1 MPKQTF
7 NAKRLLVVHAHP
19 DDESIFTG
27 HIIAE
32 RLAAGA
38 EVNVLTLTRGERG
51 KVKLEELKGLEGQ
64 LRAMGAF
71 RSGELKVAL
80 SELQKAGSKLQHSF
94 AGTRAF
100 LDSGMRING
109 MGRPTK
115 KNRTDEMA
123 LASASTAVIAEDI
136 ERVMNE
142 FKPDAILTYNS
153 KGGYGH
159 PDHKMAHHAT
169 AMAIRHYRRQKRRAP
184 QFWVLAEPN
193 ERFDVAIGDA
203 KTAKFKRA
211 ALEAHSSQVS
221 IFPETYSIG
230 ATETRYDAP
239 ERIRKATPSP
249 LVHLLPLLTFFW
261 AIPLGVLLGL
271 SGTLLHS
278 IKTTDTSEFPIG
290 LAVALTMVASLALA
304 LRILRNSRGA
314 LYLMTASF
322 LTTVYL
328 LSQKQPGGEVLIVA
342 NQVGDIW
349 VYGSMAICA
358 LIMLFPKLNPSSW
371 RRSASGHR

>member
-27 HIIAE
+27 HIIAD

-38 EVNVLTLTRGERG
+38 DVYVLTLTRGERG

-71 RSGELKVAL
+71 RTGELKVAL

-100 LDSGMRING
+100 LDSGMRINQ

-115 KNRTDEMA
+115 KSRTDEMA
-123 LASASTAVIAEDI
+123 LAAASTAVIAEDI

-142 FKPDAILTYNS
+142 FKPDAILTYNA

-169 AMAIRHYRRQKRRAP
+169 AMAIRHYRRQKKRAP
-184 QFWVLAEPN
+184 QFWVLAEPK

-203 KTAKFKRA
+203 KTAVFKRA
-211 ALEAHSSQVS
+211 ALEAHSSQIS
-221 IFPETYSIG
+221 IFAETFSIG
-230 ATETRYDAP
+230 STETRYDAP

-278 IKTTDTSEFPIG
+278 IKTTDAAQFPIG
-290 LAVALTMVASLALA
+290 LSVALTMVACLAIA
-304 LRILRNSRGA
+304 LRLLRNSRGA
-314 LYLMTASF
+314 LYLMTLSFIAS
-322 LTTVYL
+322 VYW
-328 LSQKQPGGEVLIVA
+328 LSQEQPGGEVLIVS
-342 NQVGDIW
+342 NQIGDTW

-358 LIMLFPKLNPSSW
+358 FVMLFPRLNPGSW

>member
-27 HIIAE
+27 HIIAD

-38 EVNVLTLTRGERG
+38 EVYVLTLTRGERG

-71 RSGELKVAL
+71 RTGELKVAL
-80 SELQKAGSKLQHSF
+80 SELQKAGPKLQHSF

-100 LDSGMRING
+100 LDSGMRINQ

-115 KNRTDEMA
+115 KSRTDEMA
-123 LASASTAVIAEDI
+123 LAAASTAVIAEDI

-142 FKPDAILTYNS
+142 FKPDAILTYNA

-184 QFWVLAEPN
+184 QFWVLAEPK

-203 KTAKFKRA
+203 KTAVFKRA

-221 IFPETYSIG
+221 IFAETFSIG
-230 ATETRYDAP
+230 STEIRYDAP

-278 IKTTDTSEFPIG
+278 IKTTDTAQFPIG
-290 LAVALTMVASLALA
+290 LSVALTMVACLALA
-304 LRILRNSRGA
+304 LRLLRNSRGA
-314 LYLMTASF
+314 LYLMTLSF
-322 LTTVYL
+322 ITSVYW
-328 LSQKQPGGEVLIVA
+328 LSQEQPGGEVLIVS
-342 NQVGDIW
+342 NQIGDTW

-358 LIMLFPKLNPSSW
+358 FVMLFPRLNPGSW

>member
-38 EVNVLTLTRGERG
+38 EVYVLTLTRGERG

-71 RSGELKVAL
+71 RSGELRVAL
-80 SELQKAGSKLQHSF
+80 SELQKAGSKLHHSF

-100 LDSGMRING
+100 LDSGMRINS

-115 KNRTDEMA
+115 KSRTDEMA
-123 LASASTAVIAEDI
+123 LASASTSVIAEDI

-184 QFWVLAEPN
+184 QFWVIAEPN

-230 ATETRYDAP
+230 STETRYDAP

-261 AIPLGVLLGL
+261 AIPLGILLGL

-278 IKTTDTSEFPIG
+278 VKTTDTSEFPIG

-328 LSQKQPGGEVLIVA
+328 LSRPQPGGEVLIVA
-342 NQVGDIW
+342 NQVGDTW

-358 LIMLFPKLNPSSW
+358 LIMLFPKLNPSTW
-371 RRSASGHR
+371 RQSASGHR

>member
-1 MPKQTF
+1 MPKPTF
-7 NAKRLLVVHAHP
+7 NAKRLLIVHAHP

-38 EVNVLTLTRGERG
+38 EVYLLTLTRGERG

-71 RSGELKVAL
+71 RTGELKVAL
-80 SELQKAGSKLQHSF
+80 SELKKAGPKLQHSF

-115 KNRTDEMA
+115 KSRTDEMA

-136 ERVMNE
+136 ERVINE
-142 FKPDAILTYNS
+142 FKPDAVLTYNS

-169 AMAIRHYRRQKRRAP
+169 AMAIRHYRRQKKKAP
-184 QFWVLAEPN
+184 QFWVLAEPK
-193 ERFDVAIGDA
+193 ERFDVAIGNA
-203 KTAKFKRA
+203 TTAKFKRA

-221 IFPETYSIG
+221 IFPETFSIG
-230 ATETRYDAP
+230 STEIRYDAP

-278 IKTTDTSEFPIG
+278 IKTTDESQFPIG
-290 LAVALTMVASLALA
+290 LSVALTMVACLALA
-304 LRILRNSRGA
+304 LRLLRNSRGA
-314 LYLMTASF
+314 LYLMTLSF
-322 LTTVYL
+322 VATVFL
-328 LSQKQPGGEVLIVA
+328 LSQPQPGGEVLIVQS
-342 NQVGDIW
+342 QVGDSW
-349 VYGSMAICA
+349 VYGSIAICA
-358 LIMLFPKLNPSSW
+358 LIMLFPRLNPSSW

>member
-7 NAKRLLVVHAHP
+7 TAKRLLVVHAHP

-27 HIIAE
+27 HIIAD

-38 EVNVLTLTRGERG
+38 EVYVLTLTRGERG

-71 RSGELKVAL
+71 RTGELKVAL
-80 SELQKAGSKLQHSF
+80 SELQKAGPKLQHSF

-100 LDSGMRING
+100 LDSGMRINQ

-115 KNRTDEMA
+115 KSRTDEMA
-123 LASASTAVIAEDI
+123 LAAASTAVIAEDI
-136 ERVMNE
+136 ERVINE
-142 FKPDAILTYNS
+142 FKPDAILTYNA

-169 AMAIRHYRRQKRRAP
+169 AMAIRHYRRQKKRAP
-184 QFWVLAEPN
+184 QFWVLAEPK

-203 KTAKFKRA
+203 KTAVFKRA

-221 IFPETYSIG
+221 IFAETFSIG
-230 ATETRYDAP
+230 STEIRYDAP
-239 ERIRKATPSP
+239 EKIRKATPSP

-278 IKTTDTSEFPIG
+278 IKTTDAAQFPIG
-290 LAVALTMVASLALA
+290 LSVALTMVACLAVA
-304 LRILRNSRGA
+304 LRLLRNSRGA
-314 LYLMTASF
+314 LYLMTLSFIAS
-322 LTTVYL
+322 VYW
-328 LSQKQPGGEVLIVA
+328 LSQEQPGGEVLIVS
-342 NQVGDIW
+342 NQIGDTW

-358 LIMLFPKLNPSSW
+358 FVMLFPRLNPGSW

>member
-27 HIIAE
+27 HIIAD

-38 EVNVLTLTRGERG
+38 EVYVLTLTRGERG

-71 RSGELKVAL
+71 RTGELKVAL

-100 LDSGMRING
+100 LDSGMRINQ

-115 KNRTDEMA
+115 KSRTDEMA
-123 LASASTAVIAEDI
+123 LAAASTAVIAEDI

-142 FKPDAILTYNS
+142 FKPDAILTYNA

-169 AMAIRHYRRQKRRAP
+169 AMAIRHYRRQKKRAP
-184 QFWVLAEPN
+184 QFWVLAEPK

-203 KTAKFKRA
+203 KTAVFKRA

-221 IFPETYSIG
+221 IFAETFSIG
-230 ATETRYDAP
+230 STETRYDAP

-278 IKTTDTSEFPIG
+278 IKTTDAAQFPIG
-290 LAVALTMVASLALA
+290 LSVALTMVACLAIA
-304 LRILRNSRGA
+304 LRLLRNSRGA
-314 LYLMTASF
+314 LYLMTLSFIAS
-322 LTTVYL
+322 VYW
-328 LSQKQPGGEVLIVA
+328 LSQEQPGGEVLIVS
-342 NQVGDIW
+342 NQIGDTW

-358 LIMLFPKLNPSSW
+358 FVMLFPRLNPGSW

>member
-38 EVNVLTLTRGERG
+38 EVYVLTLTRGERG

-71 RSGELKVAL
+71 RSGELRVAL
-80 SELQKAGSKLQHSF
+80 SELQKAGSKLHHSF

-184 QFWVLAEPN
+184 QFWVLAEPK

-221 IFPETYSIG
+221 IFAETYSIG
-230 ATETRYDAP
+230 STETRYDEP

-261 AIPLGVLLGL
+261 AIPLGILLGL

-290 LAVALTMVASLALA
+290 LTVALTMVASLALA

-322 LTTVYL
+322 LSTVYL
-328 LSQKQPGGEVLIVA
+328 LSQRQPGGEVLIVA
-342 NQVGDIW
+342 NQVGDTW

>member
-38 EVNVLTLTRGERG
+38 EVYVLTLTRGERG

-80 SELQKAGSKLQHSF
+80 SELQRAGSKLQHSF

-100 LDSGMRING
+100 LDSGMRINS

-159 PDHKMAHHAT
+159 PDHKMAHHAS

-230 ATETRYDAP
+230 STETRYDSP
-239 ERIRKATPSP
+239 ERIRKSTPSP

-261 AIPLGVLLGL
+261 AIPLGILLGL

-290 LAVALTMVASLALA
+290 LTVALTMVASLALA

-328 LSQKQPGGEVLIVA
+328 LSQTQPGGEVLIVA
-342 NQVGDIW
+342 NQVGDTW

>member
-1 MPKQTF
+1 
-7 NAKRLLVVHAHP
+7 
-19 DDESIFTG
+19 
-27 HIIAE
+27 
-32 RLAAGA
+32 
-38 EVNVLTLTRGERG
+38 
-51 KVKLEELKGLEGQ
+51 
-64 LRAMGAF
+64 
-71 RSGELKVAL
+71 
-80 SELQKAGSKLQHSF
+80 
-94 AGTRAF
+94 
-100 LDSGMRING
+100 
-109 MGRPTK
+109 
-115 KNRTDEMA
+115 MA

-184 QFWVLAEPN
+184 QFWVIAEPN

>member
-27 HIIAE
+27 HIIAD

-38 EVNVLTLTRGERG
+38 EVYVLTLTRGERG

-71 RSGELKVAL
+71 RTGELKVAL
-80 SELQKAGSKLQHSF
+80 SELQKAGPKLQHSF

-100 LDSGMRING
+100 LDSGMRINQ

-115 KNRTDEMA
+115 KSRTDEMA
-123 LASASTAVIAEDI
+123 LAAASTAVIAEDI

-142 FKPDAILTYNS
+142 FKPDAILTYNA

-184 QFWVLAEPN
+184 QFWVLAEPK

-203 KTAKFKRA
+203 KTAVFKRA

-221 IFPETYSIG
+221 IFAETFSIG
-230 ATETRYDAP
+230 STEIRYDAP

-278 IKTTDTSEFPIG
+278 IKTTDAAQFPIG
-290 LAVALTMVASLALA
+290 LSVALTMVACLALA
-304 LRILRNSRGA
+304 LRLLRNSRGA
-314 LYLMTASF
+314 LYLMTLSF
-322 LTTVYL
+322 ITSVYW
-328 LSQKQPGGEVLIVA
+328 LSQEQPGGEVLIVS
-342 NQVGDIW
+342 NQIGDTW

-358 LIMLFPKLNPSSW
+358 FVMLFPRLNPGSW

>member
-38 EVNVLTLTRGERG
+38 EVYVLTLTRGERG

-100 LDSGMRING
+100 LDSGMRINS

-136 ERVMNE
+136 ERVMSE
-142 FKPDAILTYNS
+142 FKPDAILTYNA

-169 AMAIRHYRRQKRRAP
+169 AMAIRHYRRQKKRAP

-230 ATETRYDAP
+230 TTETRYDAP

-278 IKTTDTSEFPIG
+278 IKTTDTTEFPIG
-290 LAVALTMVASLALA
+290 LTVALTMVASLALA

-342 NQVGDIW
+342 NQVGDTW

>member
-27 HIIAE
+27 HIIAD

-38 EVNVLTLTRGERG
+38 EVYVLTLTRGERG

-71 RSGELKVAL
+71 RTGELKVAL
-80 SELQKAGSKLQHSF
+80 SELQKAGPKLQHSF

-100 LDSGMRING
+100 LDSGMRINQ

-115 KNRTDEMA
+115 KSRTDEMA
-123 LASASTAVIAEDI
+123 LAAASTAVIAEDI

-142 FKPDAILTYNS
+142 FKPDAILTYNA

-184 QFWVLAEPN
+184 QFWVLAEPK

-203 KTAKFKRA
+203 NTAVFKRA

-221 IFPETYSIG
+221 IFAETFSIG
-230 ATETRYDAP
+230 STEIRYDAP

-278 IKTTDTSEFPIG
+278 IKTTDTAQFPIG
-290 LAVALTMVASLALA
+290 LSVALTMVACLALA
-304 LRILRNSRGA
+304 LRLLRNSRGA
-314 LYLMTASF
+314 LYLMTLSF
-322 LTTVYL
+322 ITSVYW
-328 LSQKQPGGEVLIVA
+328 LSQEQPGGEVLIVS
-342 NQVGDIW
+342 NQIGDTW

-358 LIMLFPKLNPSSW
+358 FVMLFPRLNPGSW

>member
-1 MPKQTF
+1 VPKQTF

-27 HIIAE
+27 HIIAD

-38 EVNVLTLTRGERG
+38 EVYVLTLTRGERG

-71 RSGELKVAL
+71 RTGELRVAL
-80 SELQKAGSKLQHSF
+80 SELEKAGPKLQHSF

-100 LDSGMRING
+100 LDSGMRINQ

-115 KNRTDEMA
+115 KSRTDEMA
-123 LASASTAVIAEDI
+123 LAAASTAVIADDI

-142 FKPDAILTYNS
+142 FKPDAILTYNA

-159 PDHKMAHHAT
+159 PDHKMAHHAS
-169 AMAIRHYRRQKRRAP
+169 AMAIRHYRRQKKRAP
-184 QFWVLAEPN
+184 QFWVLAEPK
-193 ERFDVAIGDA
+193 ERFDVAIGNA
-203 KTAKFKRA
+203 TTAKFKRA

-221 IFPETYSIG
+221 IFPETFSVG
-230 ATETRYDAP
+230 STEIRYDQA

-261 AIPLGVLLGL
+261 AIPLGVLLGVAG
-271 SGTLLHS
+271 SLLHS
-278 IKTTDTSEFPIG
+278 IPMSPTDNFPIG
-290 LAVALTMVASLALA
+290 LVVAFTMVASLAIA
-304 LRILRNSRGA
+304 LRLLRNSRGA
-314 LYLMTASF
+314 LYLLTMSF
-322 LTTVYL
+322 IATVYW
-328 LSQKQPGGEVLIVA
+328 LSQTQPGSDVIINGNEVG
-342 NQVGDIW
+342 NIW
-349 VYGSMAICA
+349 AFGSAAICA
-358 LIMLFPKLNPSSW
+358 FVMLFPRLNPSSW

>member
-1 MPKQTF
+1 VPKQTF

-27 HIIAE
+27 HIIAD

-38 EVNVLTLTRGERG
+38 EVYVLTLTRGERG

-71 RSGELKVAL
+71 RTGELKVAL
-80 SELQKAGSKLQHSF
+80 SELQKAGPKLQHSF

-100 LDSGMRING
+100 LDSGMRINQ

-115 KNRTDEMA
+115 KSRTDEMA
-123 LASASTAVIAEDI
+123 LAAASTSVIAEDI

-142 FKPDAILTYNS
+142 FKPDAILTYNA

-184 QFWVLAEPN
+184 QFWVLAEPK

-203 KTAKFKRA
+203 KTAVFKRA

-221 IFPETYSIG
+221 IFAETFSIG
-230 ATETRYDAP
+230 STEIRYDAP

-249 LVHLLPLLTFFW
+249 RVHLLPLLTFFW

-278 IKTTDTSEFPIG
+278 IKTTDTAQFPIG
-290 LAVALTMVASLALA
+290 LSVALTMVACLALA
-304 LRILRNSRGA
+304 LRLLRNSRGA
-314 LYLMTASF
+314 LYLMTLSF
-322 LTTVYL
+322 ITSVYW
-328 LSQKQPGGEVLIVA
+328 LSQEQPGGEVLIVS
-342 NQVGDIW
+342 NQIGDTW

-358 LIMLFPKLNPSSW
+358 FVMLFPRLNPGSW

>member
-27 HIIAE
+27 HIIAD

-38 EVNVLTLTRGERG
+38 EVYVLTLTRGERG

-71 RSGELKVAL
+71 RTGELKVAL
-80 SELQKAGSKLQHSF
+80 SELQKAGPKLQHSF

-100 LDSGMRING
+100 LDSGMRINQ

-115 KNRTDEMA
+115 KSRTDEMA
-123 LASASTAVIAEDI
+123 LAAASTAVIAEDI

-142 FKPDAILTYNS
+142 FKPDAILTYNA

-184 QFWVLAEPN
+184 QFWVLAEPK

-203 KTAKFKRA
+203 KTAVFKRA

-221 IFPETYSIG
+221 IFAETFSIG
-230 ATETRYDAP
+230 STEIRYDAP

-278 IKTTDTSEFPIG
+278 IKTTDTAQFPIG
-290 LAVALTMVASLALA
+290 LSVALTMGACLALA
-304 LRILRNSRGA
+304 LRLLRNSRGA
-314 LYLMTASF
+314 LYLMTLSF
-322 LTTVYL
+322 ITSVYW
-328 LSQKQPGGEVLIVA
+328 LSQEQPGGEVLIVS
-342 NQVGDIW
+342 NQIGDTW

-358 LIMLFPKLNPSSW
+358 FVMLFPRLNPGSW

>member
-1 MPKQTF
+1 VPKQTF

-38 EVNVLTLTRGERG
+38 EVYVLTLTRGERG

>member
-38 EVNVLTLTRGERG
+38 EVYVLTLTRGERG

-71 RSGELKVAL
+71 RSGELRVAL
-80 SELQKAGSKLQHSF
+80 SELQKAGSKLHHSF

-100 LDSGMRING
+100 LDSGMRINS

-115 KNRTDEMA
+115 KSRTDEMA
-123 LASASTAVIAEDI
+123 LASASTSVIAEDI

-184 QFWVLAEPN
+184 QFWVIAEPN

-230 ATETRYDAP
+230 STETRYDAP

-261 AIPLGVLLGL
+261 AIPLGILLGL

-278 IKTTDTSEFPIG
+278 VKTTDTSEFPIG

-322 LTTVYL
+322 LTAVYL
-328 LSQKQPGGEVLIVA
+328 LSRPQPGGEVLIVA
-342 NQVGDIW
+342 NQVGDTW

-358 LIMLFPKLNPSSW
+358 LIMLFPKLNPSTW
-371 RRSASGHR
+371 RQSASGHR

>member
-27 HIIAE
+27 HIIAD

-38 EVNVLTLTRGERG
+38 DVYVLTLTRGERG

-71 RSGELKVAL
+71 RTGELKVAL
-80 SELQKAGSKLQHSF
+80 SELQKAGAKLQHSF

-100 LDSGMRING
+100 LDSGMRINQ

-115 KNRTDEMA
+115 KSRTDEMA
-123 LASASTAVIAEDI
+123 LAAASTAVIAEDI

-142 FKPDAILTYNS
+142 FKPDAILTYNA

-169 AMAIRHYRRQKRRAP
+169 AMAIRHYRRQKKRAP
-184 QFWVLAEPN
+184 QFWVLAEPK

-203 KTAKFKRA
+203 KTAVFKRA

-221 IFPETYSIG
+221 IFAETFSIG
-230 ATETRYDAP
+230 STETRYDAP

-278 IKTTDTSEFPIG
+278 IKTTDAAQFPIG
-290 LAVALTMVASLALA
+290 LSVALTMVACLAIA
-304 LRILRNSRGA
+304 LRLLRNSRGA
-314 LYLMTASF
+314 LYLMTLSFIAS
-322 LTTVYL
+322 VYW
-328 LSQKQPGGEVLIVA
+328 LSQEQPGGEVLIVS
-342 NQVGDIW
+342 NQIGDTW

-358 LIMLFPKLNPSSW
+358 FVMLFPRLNPGSW

>member
-7 NAKRLLVVHAHP
+7 NSKRLLVVHAHP

-27 HIIAE
+27 HIIAD

-38 EVNVLTLTRGERG
+38 EVYVLTLTRGERG

-71 RSGELKVAL
+71 RTGELRVAL
-80 SELQKAGSKLQHSF
+80 SELEKAGPKLQHSF

-100 LDSGMRING
+100 LDSGMRINQ

-115 KNRTDEMA
+115 KSRTDEMA
-123 LASASTAVIAEDI
+123 LAAASTAVIAEDI

-142 FKPDAILTYNS
+142 FKPDAILTYNA

-159 PDHKMAHHAT
+159 PDHKMAHHAS
-169 AMAIRHYRRQKRRAP
+169 AMAIRHYRRQKKRAP
-184 QFWVLAEPN
+184 QFWVLAEPK
-193 ERFDVAIGDA
+193 ERFDVAIGNA
-203 KTAKFKRA
+203 TTAKFKRA

-221 IFPETYSIG
+221 IFAETFSIG
-230 ATETRYDAP
+230 STEIRYDAP

-278 IKTTDTSEFPIG
+278 IKTTDAAEFPIG
-290 LAVALTMVASLALA
+290 LSVALTMVACLAIA
-304 LRILRNSRGA
+304 LRLLRNSRGA
-314 LYLMTASF
+314 LYLMTLSF
-322 LTTVYL
+322 ITSVYW
-328 LSQKQPGGEVLIVA
+328 LSQEQPGGEVLIVS
-342 NQVGDIW
+342 NQIGDTW

-358 LIMLFPKLNPSSW
+358 FVMLFPRLNPSSW

>member
-1 MPKQTF
+1 VPKPTF
-7 NAKRLLVVHAHP
+7 NPRRLLVVHAHP

-38 EVNVLTLTRGERG
+38 EVYVLTLTRGERG

-71 RSGELKVAL
+71 RAGELKVAL
-80 SELQKAGSKLQHSF
+80 AELGKAGSKLQHSF

-100 LDSGMRING
+100 LDSGMRINP

-115 KNRTDEMA
+115 HSRTDEMA
-123 LASASTAVIAEDI
+123 LAAASTSVIAEDI
-136 ERVMNE
+136 ERVMHE
-142 FKPDAILTYNS
+142 FKPDAILTYNA

-184 QFWVLAEPN
+184 QFWVIAEPG
-193 ERFDVAIGDA
+193 ERFEIAIGDA

-211 ALEAHSSQVS
+211 ALEAHSSQIS
-221 IFPETYSIG
+221 IFAETFAVSSSEIRFD
-230 ATETRYDAP
+230 EP
-239 ERIRKATPSP
+239 ERIRRATPSP

-271 SGTLLHS
+271 AGSLLHS
-278 IKTTDTSEFPIG
+278 IPVSATDHFPIG
-290 LAVALTMVASLALA
+290 LVVAFTMVGSLAVALRL
-304 LRILRNSRGA
+304 LRNSRGA
-314 LYLMTASF
+314 LYLMTLSF
-322 LTTVYL
+322 VATVYW
-328 LSQKQPGGEVLIVA
+328 LSQTQPGSDVIIYGNEVG
-342 NQVGDIW
+342 NIW
-349 VYGSMAICA
+349 AYGSAAICA
-358 LIMLFPKLNPSSW
+358 IVMLFPRLNPGAW
-371 RRSASGHR
+371 RHSASGHR

>member
-7 NAKRLLVVHAHP
+7 NTRRLLIVHAHP
-19 DDESIFTG
+19 DDESLFTG

-38 EVNVLTLTRGERG
+38 EVYVLTLTRGERG

-71 RSGELKVAL
+71 RAGELKVAL
-80 SELQKAGSKLQHSF
+80 SELAKAGSKLQHSF

-100 LDSGMRING
+100 LDSGMRINP

-115 KNRTDEMA
+115 KHRTDEMA

-136 ERVMNE
+136 ERVMKE

-159 PDHKMAHHAT
+159 PDHKMAHQAT
-169 AMAIRHYRRQKRRAP
+169 AMAIRQYRRAKRRAP
-184 QFWVLAEPN
+184 QFWVIAEPN
-193 ERFDVAIGDA
+193 ERFDVSIGDA

-221 IFPETYSIG
+221 IYPETYSVSN
-230 ATETRYDAP
+230 TEIRYDAP
-239 ERIRKATPSP
+239 ERIRKANPSP
-249 LVHLLPLLTFFW
+249 LVHLRPILTFFW
-261 AIPLGVLLGL
+261 AIPLGILLGL
-271 SGTLLHS
+271 AGTLLHS
-278 IKTTDTSEFPIG
+278 VQTSSTDHFPIG
-290 LAVALTMVASLALA
+290 LIVALTMVASLAIAIRL
-304 LRILRNSRGA
+304 LRNSRGA
-314 LYLMTASF
+314 LYLLTLSF
-322 LTTVYL
+322 VTTVFML
-328 LSQKQPGGEVLIVA
+328 AQKQPGGEVLILG
-342 NQVGDIW
+342 NSVGDIW
-349 VYGSMAICA
+349 AYGSTVICA
-358 LIMLFPKLNPSSW
+358 VVMLFPRLRPGTW
-371 RRSASGHR
+371 RRSAAGHR

>member
-1 MPKQTF
+1 VPKQTF

-27 HIIAE
+27 HIIAD

-38 EVNVLTLTRGERG
+38 EVYVLTLTRGERG

-71 RSGELKVAL
+71 RTGELKVAL
-80 SELQKAGSKLQHSF
+80 SELQKAGPKLQHSF

-100 LDSGMRING
+100 LDSGMRINQ

-115 KNRTDEMA
+115 KSRTDEMA
-123 LASASTAVIAEDI
+123 LAAASTAVIAEDI

-142 FKPDAILTYNS
+142 FKPDAILTYNA

-184 QFWVLAEPN
+184 QFWVLAEPK

-203 KTAKFKRA
+203 KTAVFKRA

-221 IFPETYSIG
+221 IFAETFSIG
-230 ATETRYDAP
+230 STEIRYDAP

-278 IKTTDTSEFPIG
+278 IKTTDTAQFPIG
-290 LAVALTMVASLALA
+290 LSVALTMVACLALA
-304 LRILRNSRGA
+304 LRLLRNSRGA
-314 LYLMTASF
+314 LYLMTLSF
-322 LTTVYL
+322 ITSVYW
-328 LSQKQPGGEVLIVA
+328 LSQEQPGGEVLIVS
-342 NQVGDIW
+342 NQIGDTW

-358 LIMLFPKLNPSSW
+358 FVMLFPRLNPGSW

>member
-1 MPKQTF
+1 MPKQSF
-7 NAKRLLVVHAHP
+7 NARRLLVVHAHP
-19 DDESIFTG
+19 DDESLFTG

-38 EVNVLTLTRGERG
+38 EVYVLTLTRGERG

-71 RSGELKVAL
+71 RAGELKVAL
-80 SELQKAGSKLQHSF
+80 SELAKAGSTLHHSF

-100 LDSGMRING
+100 LDSGMRINP

-115 KNRTDEMA
+115 KHRTDEMA

-136 ERVMNE
+136 ERVIKE

-159 PDHKMAHHAT
+159 PDHKMAHQAT
-169 AMAIRHYRRQKRRAP
+169 AMAIRQYRRQKRRAP
-184 QFWVLAEPN
+184 QFWVIAEPN

-221 IFPETYSIG
+221 IYPETYSVSN
-230 ATETRYDAP
+230 TEIRYDAP
-239 ERIRKATPSP
+239 EKIRKANPSP
-249 LVHLLPLLTFFW
+249 LVHLRPILTFFW
-261 AIPLGVLLGL
+261 AIPLGILLGL
-271 SGTLLHS
+271 AGTLLHS
-278 IKTTDTSEFPIG
+278 VQTSNTDHFPIG
-290 LAVALTMVASLALA
+290 LVVALTMVASLALA
-304 LRILRNSRGA
+304 IRLLRNSRGA
-314 LYLMTASF
+314 LYLLTISF
-322 LTTVYL
+322 VSTVFA
-328 LSQKQPGGEVLIVA
+328 LSQKQPGGEVLILG
-342 NQVGDIW
+342 NTVGGIW
-349 VYGSMAICA
+349 AYGSTAICA
-358 LIMLFPKLNPSSW
+358 IVMLFPRLRPGTW

>member
-1 MPKQTF
+1 VPKQTF
-7 NAKRLLVVHAHP
+7 TAKRLLVVHAHP

-27 HIIAE
+27 HIIAD

-38 EVNVLTLTRGERG
+38 EVYVLTLTRGERG

-71 RSGELKVAL
+71 RTGELKVAL
-80 SELQKAGSKLQHSF
+80 SELQKAGPKLQHSF

-100 LDSGMRING
+100 LDSGMRINQ

-115 KNRTDEMA
+115 KSRTDEMA
-123 LASASTAVIAEDI
+123 LAAASTAVIAEDI
-136 ERVMNE
+136 ERVINE
-142 FKPDAILTYNS
+142 FKPDAILTYNA

-184 QFWVLAEPN
+184 QFWVLAEPK

-203 KTAKFKRA
+203 KTAVFKRA

-221 IFPETYSIG
+221 IFAETFSIG
-230 ATETRYDAP
+230 STEIRYDAP

-278 IKTTDTSEFPIG
+278 IKTTDAAQFPIG
-290 LAVALTMVASLALA
+290 LSVALTMVACLALA
-304 LRILRNSRGA
+304 LRLLRNSRGA
-314 LYLMTASF
+314 LYLMTLSFIAS
-322 LTTVYL
+322 VYW
-328 LSQKQPGGEVLIVA
+328 LSQEQPGGEVLIVS
-342 NQVGDIW
+342 NQIGDTW

-358 LIMLFPKLNPSSW
+358 FVMLFPRLNPGSW

>member
-1 MPKQTF
+1 
-7 NAKRLLVVHAHP
+7 
-19 DDESIFTG
+19 
-27 HIIAE
+27 
-32 RLAAGA
+32 
-38 EVNVLTLTRGERG
+38 
-51 KVKLEELKGLEGQ
+51 
-64 LRAMGAF
+64 
-71 RSGELKVAL
+71 
-80 SELQKAGSKLQHSF
+80 
-94 AGTRAF
+94 
-100 LDSGMRING
+100 MRINQ

-115 KNRTDEMA
+115 KSRTDEMA
-123 LASASTAVIAEDI
+123 LAAASTAVIAEDI

-142 FKPDAILTYNS
+142 FKPDAILTYNA

-184 QFWVLAEPN
+184 QFWVLAEPK

-203 KTAKFKRA
+203 KTAVFKRA

-221 IFPETYSIG
+221 IFAETFSLG
-230 ATETRYDAP
+230 STEIRYDAP

-278 IKTTDTSEFPIG
+278 IKTTDTAQFPIG
-290 LAVALTMVASLALA
+290 LSVALTMGACLALA
-304 LRILRNSRGA
+304 LRLLRNSRGA
-314 LYLMTASF
+314 LYLMTLSF
-322 LTTVYL
+322 ITSVYW
-328 LSQKQPGGEVLIVA
+328 LSQEQPGGEVLIVS
-342 NQVGDIW
+342 NQIGDTW

-358 LIMLFPKLNPSSW
+358 FVMLFPRLNPGSW

>member
-38 EVNVLTLTRGERG
+38 EVYVLTLTRGERG

-71 RSGELKVAL
+71 RSGELRVAL
-80 SELQKAGSKLQHSF
+80 SELQKAGSKLHHSF

-184 QFWVLAEPN
+184 QFWVLAEPK

-221 IFPETYSIG
+221 IFAETYSIG
-230 ATETRYDAP
+230 STETRYDEP

-261 AIPLGVLLGL
+261 AIPLGILLGL

-290 LAVALTMVASLALA
+290 LTVALTMVASLALA

-322 LTTVYL
+322 LSTVYL
-328 LSQKQPGGEVLIVA
+328 LSQRQPGGEVLIVA
-342 NQVGDIW
+342 NQVGDTW
-349 VYGSMAICA
+349 VYGSIAICA

>member
-7 NAKRLLVVHAHP
+7 NPKRLLVVHAHP

-38 EVNVLTLTRGERG
+38 EVYVLTLTRGERG

-71 RSGELKVAL
+71 RTGELKVAL
-80 SELQKAGSKLQHSF
+80 SELQKAGPKLQHSF

-100 LDSGMRING
+100 LDSGMRINQ

-115 KNRTDEMA
+115 KSRTDEMA
-123 LASASTAVIAEDI
+123 LAAASTAVIAEDI
-136 ERVMNE
+136 ERVMKS
-142 FKPDAILTYNS
+142 FKPDALLTYNA

-159 PDHKMAHHAT
+159 PDHKMAHRAT
-169 AMAIRHYRRQKRRAP
+169 AMAIRHYRRQNKKAP

-211 ALEAHSSQVS
+211 ALEAHSSQIS
-221 IFPETYSIG
+221 IFAETFSV
-230 ATETRYDAP
+230 ATAEIRYDAP
-239 ERIRKATPSP
+239 EKIRKATPSP

-271 SGTLLHS
+271 AGTLLHS
-278 IKTTDTSEFPIG
+278 IKTTDAAHFPIG
-290 LAVALTMVASLALA
+290 VTVALTMVASLAIA
-304 LRILRNSRGA
+304 LRLLRNSRGA
-314 LYLMTASF
+314 LYLLTASF
-322 LTTVYL
+322 ISTVYW
-328 LSQKQPGGEVLIVA
+328 LSQEQPGGEVLIVA
-342 NQVGDIW
+342 NQVGDTW

-358 LIMLFPKLNPSSW
+358 FVMLFPRLNPSSW

>member
-1 MPKQTF
+1 VPKQTF

-38 EVNVLTLTRGERG
+38 EVYVLTLTRGERG

-100 LDSGMRING
+100 LDSGMRINS

-136 ERVMNE
+136 ESVMNE

-290 LAVALTMVASLALA
+290 LTVALTMVASLALA

-328 LSQKQPGGEVLIVA
+328 LSQKQPGGEILIVA
-342 NQVGDIW
+342 NQVGDTW

>member
-1 MPKQTF
+1 VPKQTF

-38 EVNVLTLTRGERG
+38 EVYVLTLTRGERG

-80 SELQKAGSKLQHSF
+80 SELQKAGSKLHHSF

-100 LDSGMRING
+100 LDSGMRINS

-184 QFWVLAEPN
+184 QFWVIAEPN

-290 LAVALTMVASLALA
+290 LTVALTMVASLALA

-322 LTTVYL
+322 LSTVYL
-328 LSQKQPGGEVLIVA
+328 LSQKQPGGEILIVA
-342 NQVGDIW
+342 NQVGDTW

>member
-27 HIIAE
+27 HIIAD

-38 EVNVLTLTRGERG
+38 DVYVLTLTRGERG

-71 RSGELKVAL
+71 RTGELKVAL

-100 LDSGMRING
+100 LDSGMRINQ

-115 KNRTDEMA
+115 KSRTDEMA
-123 LASASTAVIAEDI
+123 LAAASTAVIAEDI

-142 FKPDAILTYNS
+142 FKPDAILTYNA

-169 AMAIRHYRRQKRRAP
+169 AMAIRHYRRQKKRAP
-184 QFWVLAEPN
+184 QFWVLAEPK

-203 KTAKFKRA
+203 KTAVFKRA

-221 IFPETYSIG
+221 IFAETFSIG
-230 ATETRYDAP
+230 STETRYDAP

-278 IKTTDTSEFPIG
+278 IKTTDTAQFPIG
-290 LAVALTMVASLALA
+290 LSVALTMVACLALA
-304 LRILRNSRGA
+304 LRLLRNSRGA
-314 LYLMTASF
+314 LYLMTLSF
-322 LTTVYL
+322 ITSVYW
-328 LSQKQPGGEVLIVA
+328 LSQEQPGGEVLIVS
-342 NQVGDIW
+342 NQIGDTW

-358 LIMLFPKLNPSSW
+358 FVMLFPRLNPGSW

>member
-1 MPKQTF
+1 VPKQTF

-27 HIIAE
+27 HIIAD

-38 EVNVLTLTRGERG
+38 EVYVLTLTRGERG

-71 RSGELKVAL
+71 RTGELKVAL
-80 SELQKAGSKLQHSF
+80 SELQKAGPKLQHSF

-100 LDSGMRING
+100 LDSGMRINQ

-115 KNRTDEMA
+115 KSRTDEMA
-123 LASASTAVIAEDI
+123 LAAASTAVIAEDI

-142 FKPDAILTYNS
+142 FKPDAILTYNA

-184 QFWVLAEPN
+184 QFWVLAEPK

-203 KTAKFKRA
+203 KTAVFKRA

-221 IFPETYSIG
+221 IFAETFSIG
-230 ATETRYDAP
+230 STEIRYDAP

-278 IKTTDTSEFPIG
+278 IKTTDAAQFPIG
-290 LAVALTMVASLALA
+290 LSVALTMVACLALA
-304 LRILRNSRGA
+304 LRLLRNSRGA
-314 LYLMTASF
+314 LYLMTLSF
-322 LTTVYL
+322 ITSVYW
-328 LSQKQPGGEVLIVA
+328 LSQEQPGGEVLIVS
-342 NQVGDIW
+342 NQIGDTW

-358 LIMLFPKLNPSSW
+358 FVMLFPRLNPGSW

>member
-1 MPKQTF
+1 VPKQTF

-27 HIIAE
+27 HIIAD

-38 EVNVLTLTRGERG
+38 EVYVLTLTRGERG

-71 RSGELKVAL
+71 RTGELKVAL
-80 SELQKAGSKLQHSF
+80 SELQKAGPKLQHSF

-100 LDSGMRING
+100 LDSGMRINQ

-115 KNRTDEMA
+115 KSRTDEMA
-123 LASASTAVIAEDI
+123 LAAASTAVIAEDI

-142 FKPDAILTYNS
+142 FKPDAILTYNA

-184 QFWVLAEPN
+184 QFWVLAEPK

-203 KTAKFKRA
+203 NTAVFKRA

-221 IFPETYSIG
+221 IFAETFSIG
-230 ATETRYDAP
+230 STEIRYDAP

-278 IKTTDTSEFPIG
+278 IKTTDTAQFPIG
-290 LAVALTMVASLALA
+290 LSVALTMVACLALA
-304 LRILRNSRGA
+304 LRLLRNSRGA
-314 LYLMTASF
+314 LYLMTLSF
-322 LTTVYL
+322 ITSVYW
-328 LSQKQPGGEVLIVA
+328 LSQEQPGGEVLIVS
-342 NQVGDIW
+342 NQIGDTW

-358 LIMLFPKLNPSSW
+358 FVMLFPRLNPGSW

>member
-27 HIIAE
+27 HIIAD

-38 EVNVLTLTRGERG
+38 DVYVLTLTRGERG

-71 RSGELKVAL
+71 RTGELKVAL

-100 LDSGMRING
+100 LDSGMRINQ

-115 KNRTDEMA
+115 KSRTDEMA
-123 LASASTAVIAEDI
+123 LAAASTAVIAEDI

-142 FKPDAILTYNS
+142 FKPDAILTYNA

-169 AMAIRHYRRQKRRAP
+169 AMAIRHYRRQKKRAP
-184 QFWVLAEPN
+184 QFWVLAEPK

-203 KTAKFKRA
+203 KTAVFKRA

-221 IFPETYSIG
+221 IFAETFSIG
-230 ATETRYDAP
+230 STETRYDAP

-278 IKTTDTSEFPIG
+278 IKTTDAAQFPIG
-290 LAVALTMVASLALA
+290 LSVALTMVACLAIA
-304 LRILRNSRGA
+304 LRLLRNSRGA
-314 LYLMTASF
+314 LYLMTLSFIAS
-322 LTTVYL
+322 VYW
-328 LSQKQPGGEVLIVA
+328 LSQEQPGGEVLIVS
-342 NQVGDIW
+342 NQIGDTW

-358 LIMLFPKLNPSSW
+358 FVMLFPRLNPGSW

>member
-38 EVNVLTLTRGERG
+38 EVYVLTLTRGERG

-80 SELQKAGSKLQHSF
+80 SELQRAGSKLQHSF

-100 LDSGMRING
+100 LDSGMRINS

-159 PDHKMAHHAT
+159 PDHKMAHHAS

-230 ATETRYDAP
+230 ATETRYDSP
-239 ERIRKATPSP
+239 ERIRKSTPSP

-261 AIPLGVLLGL
+261 AIPLGILLGL

-290 LAVALTMVASLALA
+290 LTVALTMVASLALA

-328 LSQKQPGGEVLIVA
+328 LSQTQPGGEVLIVA
-342 NQVGDIW
+342 NQVGDTW

>member
-1 MPKQTF
+1 MSKQTF

-27 HIIAE
+27 HIIAD
-32 RLAAGA
+32 RLSSGA
-38 EVNVLTLTRGERG
+38 EVYVLTLTRGERG

-71 RSGELKVAL
+71 RTGELKVAI
-80 SELQKAGSKLQHSF
+80 SELQKAGSKLHYSF

-100 LDSGMRING
+100 LDSGMRINQ
-109 MGRPTK
+109 MGRPAK
-115 KNRTDEMA
+115 KSRTDEMA

-136 ERVMNE
+136 ERVINE

-159 PDHKMAHHAT
+159 PDHRMAHHAT
-169 AMAIRHYRRQKRRAP
+169 AMAIRHYRRQKKRAP
-184 QFWVLAEPN
+184 QFWVLAEPK
-193 ERFDVAIGDA
+193 ERFDVAIGNA
-203 KTAKFKRA
+203 TTANFKRA

-221 IFPETYSIG
+221 IFAETFSIG
-230 ATETRYDAP
+230 STETRYDAP

-261 AIPLGVLLGL
+261 ATPLGFLLGL

-278 IKTTDTSEFPIG
+278 IKTTDNSQFAIG

-304 LRILRNSRGA
+304 LRLLRNSRGA
-314 LYLMTASF
+314 LYLMTLSF
-322 LTTVYL
+322 VSTVFW
-328 LSQKQPGGEVLIVA
+328 LSQKQSGGEILIVS
-342 NQVGDIW
+342 NQVGDTW
-349 VYGSMAICA
+349 VYGSIAICA
-358 LIMLFPKLNPSSW
+358 FVMLFPRLNPSAW

>member
-1 MPKQTF
+1 VPKQTF

-27 HIIAE
+27 HIIAD

-38 EVNVLTLTRGERG
+38 DVYVLTLTRGERG

-71 RSGELKVAL
+71 RTGELKVAL

-100 LDSGMRING
+100 LDSGMRINQ

-115 KNRTDEMA
+115 KSRTDEMA
-123 LASASTAVIAEDI
+123 LAAASTAVIAEDI

-142 FKPDAILTYNS
+142 FKPDAILTYNA

-169 AMAIRHYRRQKRRAP
+169 AMAIRHYRRQKKRAP
-184 QFWVLAEPN
+184 QFWVLAEPK

-203 KTAKFKRA
+203 KTAVFKRA

-221 IFPETYSIG
+221 IFAETFSIG
-230 ATETRYDAP
+230 STETRYDAP

-278 IKTTDTSEFPIG
+278 IKTTDTAQFPIG
-290 LAVALTMVASLALA
+290 LSVALTMVACLALA
-304 LRILRNSRGA
+304 LRLLRNSRGA
-314 LYLMTASF
+314 LYLMTLSF
-322 LTTVYL
+322 ITSVYW
-328 LSQKQPGGEVLIVA
+328 LSQEQPGGEVLIVS
-342 NQVGDIW
+342 NQIGDTW

-358 LIMLFPKLNPSSW
+358 FVMLFPRLNPGSW

>member
-38 EVNVLTLTRGERG
+38 EVYVLTLTRGERG